1 MLQLLVMLMLQQWV
15 EDAMAICRTM
25 GFPDLFVTFACNPS
39 WSEIQQKVAR
49 IPNQRTEDRPDIL
62 ARMFQIKM
70 KQLMR
75 DMKKE
80 KFFGTIIAEV
90 TNPLELWE
98 NHWVDLTDD
107 LQNRVRRLT
116 GDGNDTGY
124 LQERA
129 ILAPKHDDVDEIN
142 NIMLSMLP
150 GEMRIYNRAD
160 KLCPPE
166 PESNDQD
173 MHPPELLHSLNL
185 PGLPNHC
192 LKLKVGT
199 PIMLLRNV
207 NLSLG
212 LCNGTRLVV
221 RMANQTIF
229 ENRVINNAMDLTNA
243 LMYEERNVYPLWI
256 EFEQGQMMANSIV
269 REHILDKEKQFHNL
283 KKKGFKPHIVILVKA
298 IVKNL
303 PPTWPKSK
311 VFASLKEKFP
321 DLRELGAM
329 LEEIENEMIC
339 LQALEEVEKQLN
351 HQEEKHDQEDKK
363 KQDQEDRHEKHQ
375 QKDFTL
381 EQDHVR
387 PVNGWKPNYAATRA
401 IVNLNGGFF

>member
-39 WSEIQQKVAR
+39 WSKIQQKVAR
-49 IPNQRTEDRPDIL
+49 IPNQRTDDRPDIL
-62 ARMFQIKM
+62 ARMFRIKM

-116 GDGNDTGY
+116 GDGFMRRPPLFRHSDY
-124 LQERA
+124 LNM
-129 ILAPKHDDVDEIN
+129 LNGKHDFENKRHREGSLVEKIVQQK
-142 NIMLSMLP
+142 IEAYRALQKL
-150 GEMRIYNRAD
+150 GENYTEQYLMR
-160 KLCPPE
+160 KLV
-166 PESNDQD
+166 
-173 MHPPELLHSLNL
+173 ELLS
-185 PGLPNHC
+185 PSWNHV
-192 LKLKVGT
+192 KE
-199 PIMLLRNV
+199 
-207 NLSLG
+207 
-212 LCNGTRLVV
+212 
-221 RMANQTIF
+221 TIF

-243 LMYEERNVYPLWI
+243 LMYEERNVHPLWI
-256 EFEQGQMMANSIV
+256 EFEQGQMMANSTV
-269 REHILDKEKQFHNL
+269 REHIVDKEKQFHNL

-363 KQDQEDRHEKHQ
+363 KQDQKDRHEKHQ
-375 QKDFTL
+375 QKEDPITVQRRLDNFCNDEDFTL

-387 PVNGWKPNYAATRA
+387 PVNGWKPYYAATRA